1 MKSISASLL
10 LFINLA
16 SAVNLYLWKNP
27 DSCSGSGIVCVNI
40 PEETC
45 CENGDLFGYGEALYP
60 PQGMTSVAQLFARQ
74 NGLNCGI
81 NYGPV
86 KPIPV
91 CLITGLDLSVSGI
104 AWEFQSGSKKRFKRG
119 DMISHSQSVIGD
131 PAYKEGDTVYVISK
145 EKMASA
151 NLKTPDDATQLA
163 AFFKT
168 HADSVLKQEPTTSVV
183 QVNQADSSEPAG
195 EKSK

>member
-1 MKSISASLL
+1 MKSTSASLL
-10 LFINLA
+10 LFIGLA
-16 SAVNLYLWKNP
+16 SAVDLFLWKNP

-45 CENGDLFGYGEALYP
+45 CRNGDLFGSGEALNP

-74 NGLNCGI
+74 NGLDCGI

-91 CLITGLDLSVSGI
+91 CLVTGLDLSVSGI
-104 AWEFQSGSKKRFKRG
+104 AWEFQSGSKKRDG
-119 DMISHSQSVIGD
+119 MITPSQSVIGD
-131 PAYKEGDTVYVISK
+131 PVYKEGDTVYVISK

-151 NLKTPDDATQLA
+151 NLTMPEDAAQLA
-163 AFFKT
+163 AFFQT

-183 QVNQADSSEPAG
+183 KVNPADSSEPAG